1 MRANAKHHM
10 FILFIDLSAMFFIDH
25 RLNKRQQN
33 RDYDWW
39 GEELIVMILI
49 LLDLIV
55 HASFLEIIVWQPRIV
70 YRVQPALKPV
80 VISTHQS
87 HALCDHLK

>member
-1 MRANAKHHM
+1 MDSEHFLRLANICCLIECPMRANAKHHM

-55 HASFLEIIVWQPRIV
+55 HASFLEIISYNKLDRMWTG
-70 YRVQPALKPV
+70 L
-80 VISTHQS
+80 
-87 HALCDHLK
+87 